1 MISQDE
7 NIQLL
12 HYILNGVIK
21 QNGLDKKPEELKLLI
36 DAMYEIKGAMCDG
49 LEQEY
54 LRVIIKAIIES
65 KKYDSVVR
73 CIKQIENRLMGH

>member
-36 DAMYEIKGAMCDG
+36 DAVYEIKGAMCDG

-54 LRVIIKAIIES
+54 LAMIKAIIES

-73 CIKQIENRLMGH
+73 YIKQIEGR